1 MSTVVPE
8 GRGST
13 SEIELTDSVSWI
25 HECYAEPQ
33 GHVHVSVFLVTSATG
48 HILTDSG
55 SFYHRDSLA
64 TRVAQ
69 ATDGRGIEAL
79 ILSHSDYPHSGNI
92 PSFRSE
98 WGDFEIVASCA
109 DADIQGL
116 PYARRV
122 RIGETVEVSGRRF
135 TFLDPPLADR
145 SHTTWVFDE
154 ESRVLFV
161 ADGFGTL
168 HAPGACTSTW
178 GELDPEARARGVFE
192 FHEQTLPWLR
202 FADSTRVMAALESIF
217 ARHAPAWVAP
227 IHGPPI
233 AASDLGAYLAD
244 LEDAIRRIA
253 GDPPVRA

>member
-1 MSTVVPE
+1 MSGVGKEPTDP
-8 GRGST
+8 T
-13 SEIELTDSVSWI
+13 LAIELASGVRWV
-25 HECYAEPQ
+25 HECYPEPI
-33 GHVHVSVFLVTSATG
+33 GHVHVSVFLVETATG
-48 HILTDSG
+48 HLLIDSG

-64 TRVAQ
+64 RRVGQ
-69 ATDGRGIEAL
+69 LTGGRGIEAL

-92 PSFRSE
+92 PSFRRD

-122 RIGETVEVSGRRF
+122 RIGETAEISGRPF

-154 ESRVLFV
+154 ASRVLFV
-161 ADGFGTL
+161 ADGFGTI
-168 HAPGACTSTW
+168 HPPDACASSW
-178 GELDPEARARGVFE
+178 GELDPDGRAQGVFE

-202 FADSTRVMAALESIF
+202 FADPARVMNALHAIF
-217 ARHAPAWVAP
+217 ERHAPAWVAP

-233 AASDLGAYLAD
+233 EANDLDAYLLD
-244 LEDAIRRIA
+244 LSRAIERIA
-253 GDPPVRA
+253 AR